1 MHPGYQDVIAKRRF
15 HISNRDIN
23 PLQPEYKLPA
33 FNVQPP
39 DQLKFIKHDKF
50 NDGNEIKKTTFTPK
64 QTN

>member
-1 MHPGYQDVIAKRRF
+1 VHPGYQDVIAKRRF

-33 FNVQPP
+33 FSVQPP

-50 NDGNEIKKTTFTPK
+50 LDNEIKKTTFLPR